1 MIGVS
6 ANKNIDKYK
15 KDFMGGFSIK
25 ETGAI
30 ALGLFIGIIVILLLI
45 KVGFPV
51 VLCPYIAVPFIAAPI
66 IPKFYK
72 KDGMGLFEHRKK
84 ISEMKKAT
92 ILSYISTENTKRYEE
107 YLVAENIKKEN
118 VSRCLLRRGDKC
130 LE

>member
-118 VSRCLLRRGDKC
+118 VSR
-130 LE
+130 

>member
-1 MIGVS
+1 MIMDRKCSVS
-6 ANKNIDKYK
+6 YTHLDVYK
-15 KDFMGGFSIK
+15 RQ
-25 ETGAI
+25 
-30 ALGLFIGIIVILLLI
+30 VILLLI

-92 ILSYISTENTKRYEE
+92 ILSLSLIH
-107 YLVAENIKKEN
+107 I
-118 VSRCLLRRGDKC
+118 
-130 LE
+130 